1 MDSRTEKV
9 NKCVCVVEV
18 FAVLS
23 VTFPTLILV
32 VFAKYLLHI

>member
-1 MDSRTEKV
+1 MGSRTEKV
-9 NKCVCVVEV
+9 NKCVCVAEV

-32 VFAKYLLHI
+32 VFATYLHI